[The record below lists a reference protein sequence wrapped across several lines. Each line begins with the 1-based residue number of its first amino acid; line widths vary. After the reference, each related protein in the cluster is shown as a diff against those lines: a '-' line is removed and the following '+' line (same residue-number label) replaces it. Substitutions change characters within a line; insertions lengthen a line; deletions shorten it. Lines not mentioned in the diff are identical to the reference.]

1 MKLKWKRKKQK
12 YWQNSKISKSLK
24 YLLNIQKS
32 FYDKT
37 GLGFTADEYLTNTSK
52 QIKFVKPSGKI

>member
-1 MKLKWKRKKQK
+1 MDVNN
-12 YWQNSKISKSLK
+12 NSSKSLK

-37 GLGFTADEYLTNTSK
+37 GLGFTANDSLTNISK
-52 QIKFVKPSGKI
+52 QIKFVKPGGEI